1 MRTATVWHFG
11 SLLLVLLF
19 PHLAAAQA
27 QFCSESCAPLC
38 NGSWTFGDNGYGAY
52 RLEAPQPCRIHL
64 GTFGGDN
71 PTLLLEVGKRYQ
83 VRVVHYTDYPLE
95 VIAKGASDSRDKVLL
110 SMGSDTGT
118 FAADPEVNWQ
128 DDGRGTVRFTLTAR
142 LFSAMAEGG
151 LTPGYRSRAQAAT
164 MRGDFAV
171 TWMSPITER
180 IAHAPIMMASA
191 RAPSGLVARIERQ
204 PDRLYTADLRTR
216 RVED

>member
-1 MRTATVWHFG
+1 MRTATVRHFG
-11 SLLLVLLF
+11 SVLLVLLF
-19 PHLAAAQA
+19 PGWAAAQA

-38 NGSWTFGDNGYGAY
+38 NGNWTFGDNGYGAY
-52 RLEAPQPCRIHL
+52 RLEAPEPCRISL
-64 GTFGGDN
+64 GTLGGDN

-83 VRVVHYTDYPLE
+83 VRVVHYTEYPLQ
-95 VIAKGASDSRDKVLL
+95 VIAKGASDSRDRVLL

-118 FAADPEVNWQ
+118 FAADPQVNWQ

-142 LFSAMAEGG
+142 LFEAMSEGG

-171 TWMSPITER
+171 TWMPPITER

-191 RAPSGLVARIERQ
+191 RATSGLVASMACRPE
-204 PDRLYTADLRTR
+204 RLYAADLRTR
-216 RVED
+216 

>member
-1 MRTATVWHFG
+1 MRTARVSHFG
-11 SLLLVLLF
+11 RFLLVLLF
-19 PHLAAAQA
+19 PGLAAAQA
-27 QFCSESCAPLC
+27 QFCSESCAPLR

-52 RLEAPQPCRIHL
+52 RLEAPQPYCVQL
-64 GTFGGDN
+64 GTFRLDN

-83 VRVVHYTDYPLE
+83 VRVVHYTEYPLE
-95 VIAKGASDSRDKVLL
+95 LIAKGASDARDTVLL
-110 SMGSDTGT
+110 SMGSDAGA

-142 LFSAMAEGG
+142 LFGAMSEGG

-171 TWMSPITER
+171 TWMPPLTER

-191 RAPSGLVARIERQ
+191 RATSGLAALIERQ
-204 PDRLYTADLRTR
+204 SDRLYAADLRTR
-216 RVED
+216 GVED

>member
-1 MRTATVWHFG
+1 MRTARVSHFG
-11 SLLLVLLF
+11 SFLLVLLS
-19 PHLAAAQA
+19 PGWPAAQA
-27 QFCSESCAPLC
+27 QIC

-52 RLEAPQPCRIHL
+52 RLEAPEPCCLSL
-64 GTFGGDN
+64 GKFAADN

-95 VIAKGASDSRDKVLL
+95 VIAKGASDSRDQVLL
-110 SMGSDTGT
+110 SMGSDTGL

-142 LFSAMAEGG
+142 LFDAMSEGG
-151 LTPGYRSRAQAAT
+151 LTPGYRSRAQAGT

-171 TWMSPITER
+171 TWMPPITER

-191 RAPSGLVARIERQ
+191 RATSGLAASIERQ
-204 PDRLYTADLRTR
+204 SDRLYAADLRTR
-216 RVED
+216 